1 MMRFSGG
8 SFKDRS
14 CGKDVFSTGAFKD
27 KQFREDL
34 FSGMLAIIS
43 HAGRMCL
50 AEVLATKSHAEDLFI
65 GGAFEDE
72 LCRKDVF
79 SGGACKDT

>member
-1 MMRFSGG
+1 MRFSGG

-14 CGKDVFSTGAFKD
+14 HGKDGCSRGAFKD

-34 FSGMLAIIS
+34 FSGMLAMIS

-50 AEVLATKSHAEDLFI
+50 GEVLATKSHAEDLFI

-79 SGGACKDT
+79 SRGACKMEL